1 MNYLDAIYQNYQD
14 ELEKPAA
21 WNSLI
26 GRAIICIR
34 YQTDEE
40 RERHGWRCASLV
52 LKLSDNTEVFIAAD
66 PELNGPGAIMVVS
79 DRVDVYGPIMKP
91 ATRVFRTSDGYALKY
106 DAVRKVWTDGDLAF
120 DSGKHG
126 RPVYCSGEPID
137 GCFIDEV

>member
-1 MNYLDAIYQNYQD
+1 MNYLDAIYKNHQD

-26 GRAIICIR
+26 GRSIICIR

-52 LKLSDNTEVFIAAD
+52 LELSDNTQVFIAAD
-66 PELNGPGAIMVVS
+66 PELNGPGAIMVVN
-79 DRVDVYGPIMKP
+79 DRDDVYGPTLKP
-91 ATRVFRTSDGYALKY
+91 VTRAFRTSDGYALKY
-106 DAVRKVWTDGDLAF
+106 DAAQKSWTDGDLVF
-120 DSGKHG
+120 DSGEHG
-126 RPVYCSGEPID
+126 RPVDSNGEPLD